1 MPSANI
7 LIFGGVLILVVLL
20 MTLSDNIVPYARSS
34 STLNEYV
41 YEGMKTDASGSMT
54 DPSGNMVG
62 GGGSSTVGGGGSS
75 TVGGGGINPAPS
87 EQEKEEVR
95 KAIQSFIFIP
105 NPTKLERELQA
116 KLIDTI
122 NPTSNE
128 NIDIAKV
135 YKLVTDFEINRRQND
150 NMKNRYRG
158 YRDII
163 KLYINKYMNAYASIQ
178 RFPLESAK
186 DEGFTNLS
194 DIQVK
199 TIDVFST
206 SVGSPTCIGKST
218 GLTNS
223 TGALC
228 LSGNMMQMLQT
239 RGGNST
245 GPDSQIGGQ

>member
-1 MPSANI
+1 MYMPSANI

-20 MTLSDNIVPYARSS
+20 MMTSDNIVPYARSS

-54 DPSGNMVG
+54 DASGSMTDASG
-62 GGGSSTVGGGGSS
+62 
-75 TVGGGGINPAPS
+75 NPAPS
-87 EQEKEEVR
+87 EQEQEKEEVR
-95 KAIQSFIFIP
+95 NAIRALINIP
-105 NPTKLERELQA
+105 NQA
-116 KLIDTI
+116 IPFNKPDLRTNLKNTI

-128 NIDIAKV
+128 NIDIDRV
-135 YKLVTDFEINRRQND
+135 YKLVTDFEFNNLKKGNMQNIY
-150 NMKNRYRG
+150 KG
-158 YRDII
+158 YRNII
-163 KLYINKYMNAYASIQ
+163 RDYINKYMNICAPIQ
-178 RFPLESAK
+178 RFSIKKPK

-228 LSGNMMQMLQT
+228 LSDNMMQMLQT